1 MVIYT
6 IKPIQS
12 MISAIIRGI
21 VSVCLI
27 TSTFTLSAQPKNDSP
42 RSSPIITKPYKVLT
56 NGRKITVQATS
67 SINKLMVWTANGHRI
82 LEQSKINTLS
92 YSFEV
97 PSKDK
102 ILFVLIELVNGQR
115 FTEKVGVK

>member
-1 MVIYT
+1 M
-6 IKPIQS
+6 
-12 MISAIIRGI
+12 MSAIIRGI
-21 VSVCLI
+21 VCVCLI
-27 TSTFTLSAQPKNDSP
+27 TSTITIAAQPKET
-42 RSSPIITKPYKVLT
+42 RSSPITTKPYKVLT
-56 NGRKITVQATS
+56 NGKKITVQATS
-67 SINKLMVWTANGHRI
+67 NISKLMVWTSNGHRI
-82 LEQSKINTLS
+82 LEQTRVNAIS